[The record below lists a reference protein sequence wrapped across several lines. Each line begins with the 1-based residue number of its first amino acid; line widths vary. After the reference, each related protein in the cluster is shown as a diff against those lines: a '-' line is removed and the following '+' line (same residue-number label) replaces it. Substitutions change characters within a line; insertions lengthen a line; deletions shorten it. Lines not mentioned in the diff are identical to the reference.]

1 MGNLQ
6 HFSRKLTAQMHQIS
20 IIWPFLVINELI
32 ISMST
37 VLLGKK
43 HKKMSEKGE
52 IYTTGKNFTLP
63 PAVMAG
69 TNSTSVG
76 QLAKIFER

>member
-1 MGNLQ
+1 MIEHNL
-6 HFSRKLTAQMHQIS
+6 SVVIMRENMLIS
-20 IIWPFLVINELI
+20 
-32 ISMST
+32 
-37 VLLGKK
+37 
-43 HKKMSEKGE
+43 GE